1 MQPELPKQKKH
12 EVISTILMFCIAI
25 AIAFLLTAYVF
36 QQYQV
41 DGPSMQSTL
50 YNQNRLIVVKYQ
62 KTWSRLTGHPY
73 IPSRGDIIIFNE
85 NGLYNANGLPEKTLV
100 KRVIGLPGDRIV
112 ISNGL
117 LKVYN
122 KQNPKGFDPDATL
135 AYGKVIGY
143 TSGNIDRV
151 LPKNYIFVM
160 GDNRSNSED
169 SRSFGPI
176 NINQIIGKLALRVY
190 PFNTIKLF

>member
-12 EVISTILMFCIAI
+12 EVISTLLMFCIAI

-36 QQYQV
+36 QQYEV

-62 KTWSRLTGHPY
+62 RTWSRLTGHPY
-73 IPSRGDIIIFNE
+73 IPNRGDVIIFNE
-85 NGLYNANGLPEKTLV
+85 DGLYNANGLPEKTLV

-112 ISNGL
+112 ISNGV
-117 LKVYN
+117 LKIYN
-122 KQNPKGFDPDATL
+122 KQNPKGFNPDTTL
-135 AYGKVIGY
+135 AYSKVIGY

-169 SRSFGPI
+169 SRSFGPV
-176 NINQIIGKLALRVY
+176 NVNQIFGKLALRVY